1 LKTHKNYSTFKNALA
16 YYNSGVVVVVEGE
29 LMLQKMEAM
38 FSCKTGKWISLK
50 SCANFDARL
59 PDLQT
64 NIPIWVNFGGSCNG
78 G

>member
-1 LKTHKNYSTFKNALA
+1 
-16 YYNSGVVVVVEGE
+16 VVVVEGE